1 MRPTKN
7 EYGNE
12 ISGGGQEIKRTN
24 MKKNQSESRSIK
36 IDQSKSTDAKKHRNQ
51 SCNKDCLGC
60 YDQGL
65 LFPAFVN

>member
-36 IDQSKSTDAKKHRNQ
+36 ASQQMPKNTATKAVTKI
-51 SCNKDCLGC
+51 
-60 YDQGL
+60 
-65 LFPAFVN
+65 V